1 MKIGFAGAAGSGKT
15 TLVNELSKKMEN
27 TGIVKEVAR
36 DVFSFFK
43 EKFGVNSLKEIREDG
58 KLHLRFQKMIL
69 DKQIAREKELSK
81 KYKTVLT
88 DRTVYDIFVYLVLRG
103 DLSQLEAFTKYFNYR
118 MENFEKYDLIFV
130 PGYIENGVDDGL
142 RSYDLEDRETQ
153 ELLIISL
160 LNRERWFY
168 IPVMDVEKRIE
179 FVTEVIKNEFL

>member
-15 TLVNELSKKMEN
+15 TLVNELGKKMEN

-36 DVFSFFK
+36 DVFETFK

-69 DKQIAREKELSK
+69 DKQIAKEKEMSE
-81 KYKTVLT
+81 KYKTILT

-103 DLSQLEAFTKYFNYR
+103 DLNQLEAFTKYFNYR
-118 MENFEKYDLIFV
+118 MENFKKYDLIFV
-130 PGYIENGVDDGL
+130 PGYIEDNVDDGL

-160 LNRERWFY
+160 LNREKWY
-168 IPVMDVEKRIE
+168 YVPVMSVNKRIN
-179 FVTEVIKNEFL
+179 FVKEVIKNELL